1 MGWLLRKLAGKHM
14 PQEGTIT
21 SCDIRAKTL
30 ARTFQYIIIVA
41 FLLAIAF
48 MAVWVAYSAYMGLV
62 FDKGGS
68 RGPVVTVLVTLGL
81 IIVLRNSRLVT
92 GFFKLFDEN
101 IEVFGIDIPSV
112 FVFMFGLAISSTVIG
127 FVYMHMS
134 PGAIEKLSKPL
145 LDVIGFITI
154 LAIALDA
161 IAILSIAFGTG
172 YFVIRFLYRI
182 TIGRPKT
189 ISYLMTNGEVV
200 TATYPWYK
208 ATAIRLSL
216 CKIYEV

>member
-1 MGWLLRKLAGKHM
+1 MGWLLRKLAGKQM

-30 ARTFQYIIIVA
+30 ARTFQFIIIVG

-48 MAVWVAYSAYMGLV
+48 MTVWVAYSAYMGLV

-112 FVFMFGLAISSTVIG
+112 FVFMFGLAIFSTVIG
-127 FVYMHMS
+127 VIYMHS
-134 PGAIEKLSKPL
+134 PAAIEKLSKPL

-161 IAILSIAFGTG
+161 IAILTIVFATG
-172 YFVIRFLYRI
+172 YFLVRFLYRI
-182 TIGRPKT
+182 SIGRPKT
-189 ISYLMTNGEVV
+189 ITYLMTNGEVV